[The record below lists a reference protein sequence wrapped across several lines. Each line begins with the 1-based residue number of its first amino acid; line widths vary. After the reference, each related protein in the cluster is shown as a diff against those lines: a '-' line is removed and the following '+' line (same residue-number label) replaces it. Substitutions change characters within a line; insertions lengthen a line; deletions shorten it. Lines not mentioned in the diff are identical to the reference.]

1 MSTTQFTVLKV
12 AVQEAF
18 DRIKH
23 LPLFASNA
31 TKDDLWNTYLDKL
44 TSLGHN
50 EIYRERGEHDC
61 QCCKH
66 FIRRI
71 GNIVALREGRLV
83 SIWDHIET
91 GTYYDE
97 LAKAMDELVSNAGIR
112 GIFLNDMDHVGT
124 DSNVELRDDG
134 STHTWEH
141 FYLEL
146 PAELVEPNGET
157 RRRKIGAAGD
167 YFGSLKLSMEQLN
180 IDSVQTV
187 IDLVNANNL
196 YRGTE
201 HLSTLKLMKEL
212 LNEYSSQPEKTHWL
226 WLKSRELGSR
236 STVRSTVI
244 GTLVRDL
251 SSGMDLEQAVKSFE
265 SKVAPHNYKRSK
277 ALITPGMV
285 KAAETKVQELGIE
298 ESLAR
303 RPAVLTDITVNNV
316 LFADKQATNA
326 MDGILGDLKKEA
338 QDNIQFDPKK
348 AQDITVLDFINKVVP
363 KSTSIEA
370 FVQGRHSANQMTL
383 VAPQNPDAPS
393 ILKWGNNFT
402 WTYNGDTTDA
412 DIKERV
418 AKAGGNVKGALRI
431 SLAWD
436 CSDDL
441 DLHLNCPKNGHVYFG
456 SRKGMLDVDMNA
468 VGRHN
473 SVDPVENITYA
484 TDQGIPKGKLMRVVV
499 DQYDRRGGATKGF
512 TVEIEYNGVIH
523 QLEYTGVLR
532 GECTFSFTVNNGEV
546 VLSNTPSELK
556 VSKGGSAGTFKRVSA
571 IMHSPNH
578 WDDNSVG
585 NKHTFFMLDDLE
597 QPDAVRGFYNEYLSD
612 ELREN
617 RKVFEVLG
625 DRMKAQ
631 PVADQLN
638 GVGFSETVRNTI
650 IVKADGR
657 PYNIKF

>member
-167 YFGSLKLSMEQLN
+167 HFGSLKLSMEQLN

-236 STVRSTVI
+236 STVRSTVT

-348 AQDITVLDFINKVVP
+348 AQDIPVLDFINKVVP
-363 KSTSIEA
+363 KSNSIEA

-393 ILKWGNNFT
+393 ILKWDNNFT

-412 DIKERV
+412 AIKERV

-441 DLHLNCPKNGHVYFG
+441 DLHLNCPKNGHVFFG
-456 SRKGMLDVDMNA
+456 NRQGMLDVDMNA
-468 VGRHN
+468 GSRHN

-484 TDQGIPKGKLMRVVV
+484 TDQGVPKGKLMRVVV
-499 DQYDRRGGATKGF
+499 DQYDRRGGATEGF
-512 TVEIEYNGVIH
+512 TVEIEYNGVVH
-523 QLEYTGVLR
+523 QLEYTGALR
-532 GECTFSFTVNNGEV
+532 GKCTFSFSVNNGEV

-556 VSKGGSAGTFKRVSA
+556 VSKGGAAGTFKRVSA
-571 IMHSPNH
+571 IMLSPNH

-638 GVGFSETVRNTI
+638 GVGFSETVRNTM